1 MGEIATAET
10 AGLIDLDWNDNSTIL
25 QMSTDHQKAG
35 GGQFTLTPGNDYR
48 LRMVVNQAKAA
59 TDDGPDGMANTAD
72 DVVGLPLILGKQ
84 GPLAIDLRD
93 GFTFTTQAA
102 GSTDQYP
109 KVTSVTLGQS
119 QSDQRAVVAGTPIE
133 KRK

>member
-1 MGEIATAET
+1 MT
-10 AGLIDLDWNDNSTIL
+10 
-25 QMSTDHQKAG
+25 TDHQKAG
-35 GGQFTLTPGNDYR
+35 GGQFTLTPSNDYR

-59 TDDGPDGMANTAD
+59 TDDGGTPSDPND

-93 GFTFTTQAA
+93 GYTFTTQGV